1 MIKSVIWTRL
11 LVLSTL
17 VLAALSLPTVLKTEE
32 TKKNEQ
38 NDFNP
43 ELDDFVPA
51 DRYLTHDE
59 MITWLQ
65 SIARRHPKI
74 AKTFSIGKSE
84 QGREL
89 LVLELSHS
97 IERGERDLLMPMVK
111 LVGVFAFLYLITYF
125 IFHKQVKNYLLYL
138 LRLVTSTE
146 MKLLVANCCFAPS
159 LT

>member
-1 MIKSVIWTRL
+1 MLSV
-11 LVLSTL
+11 
-17 VLAALSLPTVLKTEE
+17 LSLPTVLKTED
-32 TKKNEQ
+32 TKKTEQ

-74 AKTFSIGKSE
+74 ANTFSIGKSE

-97 IERGERDLLMPMVK
+97 IGRGGRDLLMPMVK
-111 LVGVFAFLYLITYF
+111 LVGLFTFFVFNYLFDKQVMKKFGWSF
-125 IFHKQVKNYLLYL
+125 IFLGW
-138 LRLVTSTE
+138 
-146 MKLLVANCCFAPS
+146 
-159 LT
+159 

>member
-1 MIKSVIWTRL
+1 MIDCVIWSRL
-11 LVLSTL
+11 FVLSTL
-17 VLAALSLPTVLKTEE
+17 VLAVFSLPTVLQTEE
-32 TKKNEQ
+32 TKKHEN

-43 ELDDFVPA
+43 EMDDLVPA

-74 AKTFSIGKSE
+74 AKAFSIGKSE
-84 QGREL
+84 EGREL

-97 IERGERDLLMPMVK
+97 VERGERDLLMPMVK
-111 LVGVFAFLYLITYF
+111 LVGCFRIFELIKHFLKTRNLFIYLR
-125 IFHKQVKNYLLYL
+125 
-138 LRLVTSTE
+138 RLETSTE
-146 MKLLVANCCFAPS
+146 MKLLVVNCCFAPS

>member
-1 MIKSVIWTRL
+1 MVGCVIWTRL

-17 VLAALSLPTVLKTEE
+17 FLAVVSLPTVLKTGV
-32 TKKNEQ
+32 TKKTEQ

-59 MITWLQ
+59 MITWLR

-74 AKTFSIGKSE
+74 AKAFSIGKSE

-97 IERGERDLLMPMVK
+97 IGRGERDLLMPMVK
-111 LVGVFAFLYLITYF
+111 LVGF
-125 IFHKQVKNYLLYL
+125 
-138 LRLVTSTE
+138 
-146 MKLLVANCCFAPS
+146 
-159 LT
+159 